1 MYDLTSPSVIKN
13 LCDSFGFLFKKSY
26 GQNFLTDGEVLFG
39 IAKSAGTDGVL
50 EIGPGF
56 GTLTAALAT
65 VAKKVVSV
73 ELDETLRPVLK
84 ETLAGFSN
92 VSVHYGDI
100 MKTDIK
106 KLINEEFSG
115 MQVSVAANL
124 PYYVTTP
131 ILMKLLEEKL
141 SFSSIVI
148 MVQKEVAERIV
159 AKPGKKDYGALTL
172 AVSYYADAEITDL
185 VPAAKFIPA
194 PKVDSAVVKMTLLPS
209 PPVDAPER
217 DYFRL
222 VKASFSQRRK
232 TLLNALANSGLYGG
246 KEKIRGILEDMGYD
260 SNVRGET
267 LSMHEFSDL
276 AIKLNDIKEKNS
288 DGK

>member
-1 MYDLTSPSVIKN
+1 MYDLTSPAVIKH
-13 LCDSFGFLFKKSY
+13 LCDCFGFSFKKSY
-26 GQNFLTDGEVLFG
+26 GQNFLTDKDVLFG
-39 IAKSAGTDGVL
+39 IAKSAGKDGVL

-65 VAKKVVSV
+65 EAAKVVSV
-73 ELDETLRPVLK
+73 ELDESLRPVLK

-92 VSVHYGDI
+92 VSVRFGDI
-100 MKTDIK
+100 MKTDIG
-106 KLINEEFSG
+106 KLIEEEFAD
-115 MQVSVAANL
+115 MPVSVAANL

-141 SFSSIVI
+141 PFKSIVI

-172 AVSYYADAEITDL
+172 AVSYYATAEITDF
-185 VPAAKFIPA
+185 VPASKFIPA
-194 PKVDSAVVKMTLLPS
+194 PKVDSAVVKLKLLQS
-209 PPVDAPER
+209 PPIEASER

-232 TLLNALANSGLYGG
+232 TLLNALSNSGFYGG
-246 KEKIRGILEDMGYD
+246 KEKIREALESMGYD
-260 SNVRGET
+260 VNVRGET
-267 LSMHEFSDL
+267 LSMQEFSDL